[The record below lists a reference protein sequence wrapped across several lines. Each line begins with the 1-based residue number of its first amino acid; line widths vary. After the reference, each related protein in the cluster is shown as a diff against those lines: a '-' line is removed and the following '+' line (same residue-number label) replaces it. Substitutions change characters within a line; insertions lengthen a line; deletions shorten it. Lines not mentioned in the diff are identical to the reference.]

1 MEVVDFGGQVRLPK
15 GPKSLAN
22 LQVSEHKL
30 YVLNF
35 IQASKVHQWRNVNTL
50 REIEQYETCKMNS
63 LNKLIIL
70 CSLYSENRGRKRKQK
85 NNQLTIQYKLYT
97 WSEPVT
103 NSLTCT
109 I

>member
-22 LQVSEHKL
+22 SQVSKHKL

-50 REIEQYETCKMNS
+50 ER
-63 LNKLIIL
+63 
-70 CSLYSENRGRKRKQK
+70 
-85 NNQLTIQYKLYT
+85 
-97 WSEPVT
+97 
-103 NSLTCT
+103 
-109 I
+109 